1 MRVGKSALPAS
12 SELAGAKTRLIR
24 EAMATYFQ
32 ILIQEVVKKWAG
44 IVIGAGIRCGGG
56 AGIRRCGGDR
66 ELRSLQPPPGTRDR
80 PRSSE
85 IFNFLSNA
93 KTAIY

>member
-12 SELAGAKTRLIR
+12 NELAGAKTRLIR
-24 EAMATYFQ
+24 EAMETYFQ
-32 ILIQEVVKKWAG
+32 TLIQDLVKKWAG
-44 IVIGAGIRCGGG
+44 NVIGAWIRCGGG
-56 AGIRRCGGDR
+56 VC
-66 ELRSLQPPPGTRDR
+66 ELRSLQPPPGTRDL

-85 IFNFLSNA
+85 IFNFPSNA